1 MHKGG
6 GAMQSNEAG
15 YGGGGRGWLAL
26 WDIAVLDVAIAV
38 PAGIAIH
45 AGLS

>member
-6 GAMQSNEAG
+6 EAMQTKAAG
-15 YGGGGRGWLAL
+15 YGGGGRGWLAV
-26 WDIAVLDVAIAV
+26 WDIAILDVAIAV

-45 AGLS
+45 VGRT